1 MSFPIVKCA
10 TEGFRVAGKHPGAL
24 VVWGLYYLLCIA
36 VFVGILFA
44 FAGPTLMQMV
54 QNPGAMASSDPTAM
68 MGLMGKLGLGYL
80 IGIVVMLFM
89 VAILLGGIFRAVL
102 MPQDGG
108 FAYMKVG
115 GREVKLAISTL
126 LIGLLMVVVFM
137 VFGVIIGLLAVGS
150 MHGGQPDVGTM
161 MGPMLLM
168 RLLIYAVALLVWTG
182 FSMSYPAAF
191 MQNGVRVFEGWKL
204 AGKNFW
210 SLLLCYLLVIVICVA
225 MFVALIVVLGVL
237 FAVVGVAGMM
247 GHAGAGGMPALGPGI
262 IIVGIVSL
270 VLYMLVGVLC
280 AVLVYSAQAAAY
292 RELAGV
298 DQSKAF

>member
-1 MSFPIVKCA
+1 
-10 TEGFRVAGKHPGAL
+10 
-24 VVWGLYYLLCIA
+24 
-36 VFVGILFA
+36 
-44 FAGPTLMQMV
+44 
-54 QNPGAMASSDPTAM
+54 
-68 MGLMGKLGLGYL
+68 
-80 IGIVVMLFM
+80 
-89 VAILLGGIFRAVL
+89 

-126 LIGLLMVVVFM
+126 LIGLLMLVVFM
-137 VFGVIIGLLAVGS
+137 VLGGIVGVMAVGS
-150 MHGGQPDVGTM
+150 MRGGQANVGAM

-168 RLLIYAVALLVWTG
+168 RLVIYAVAMLLWTG

-210 SLLLCYLLVIVICVA
+210 SLLLCYLLVVVICVA
-225 MFVALIVVLGVL
+225 MVVALVVVLGVM
-237 FAVVGVAGMM
+237 FAAVGIAGMM
-247 GHAGAGGMPALGPGI
+247 GHAGAGGMPALGPGV
-262 IIVGIVSL
+262 IIVGLVSL
-270 VLYMLVGVLC
+270 VLYMLVIVLC
-280 AVLVYSAQAAAY
+280 AVLIYSAQAAAY